1 MLDNLLNENEATPSQ
16 WKRVESKQALVEAFQ
31 FFANERIVEFEC
43 VCKDNE

>member
-1 MLDNLLNENEATPSQ
+1 VLDNLLNENEATASQ

-31 FFANERIVEFEC
+31 TLANEGIVEFDC

>member
-1 MLDNLLNENEATPSQ
+1 MLDNLLNENEATASQ

-31 FFANERIVEFEC
+31 TLANEGIVEFDC